1 LYESKKVQMKKSLT
15 LKGDE
20 RKSPA
25 GRKSIFKNDEK
36 GRIFSV
42 LLPESQY
49 DTITNLVRTLR
60 SVHLKTL
67 KP

>member
-1 LYESKKVQMKKSLT
+1 MKKNLT

-25 GRKSIFKNDEK
+25 GRKSIFINDEK
-36 GRIFSV
+36 GKIFSL

-49 DTITNLVRTLR
+49 DRISNLVRILR
-60 SVHLKTL
+60 SVHLKKL
-67 KP
+67 KL